1 MATLTLLVE
10 DQLLQQSYRRA
21 RQQGTSVET
30 LLTEYLAQYSF
41 SPDNYRRATTRLMEL
56 AKESRAGS
64 GGRRWTR
71 AELYERG

>member
-21 RQQGTSVET
+21 RQQGTSLET
-30 LLTEYLAQYSF
+30 LLNEYLEQYSPH
-41 SPDNYRRATTRLMEL
+41 PDNYRRATTRLLEL
-56 AKESRAGS
+56 AKESSAGS

-71 AELYERG
+71 AELYERE